1 MERQLLTFLCLHS
14 SSVVAHCCYDRH
26 FFASTSLVL
35 IPCIVHRVL
44 AATTYIFCAS
54 AIPALAFGQ
63 QLSSETDGK
72 LNVIHVLIATSA
84 AGLIQGSL
92 GGQPLLIIG
101 VAEPIVL
108 VYMYMYKFAK
118 DKEELFPSDGRGDLF
133 LPWAGWV
140 CLWAGLMVVL
150 LAVTN
155 ACVYITKFTRY
166 AGEAFGF
173 LIAMLFLQ
181 QAIKGTVEEY
191 SKSKID
197 DPGYSLANGLWSTIL
212 AFGLLLTS
220 LLVRTARHWRFLRS
234 PLRSFLA
241 DYGVP
246 LLLVIWGAVG
256 YLVRGPPGAPR
267 TESIPNPVDT
277 PNTWDM
283 PNTWT
288 IAGSMSD
295 VPSKYIAAALVPALI
310 IAVLFFFDHNVSSQ
324 LAQQPE
330 FNLKKPSAYHWDML
344 LLGIMCMGLGLL
356 GLPPVNG
363 VIPQSPMHTKALA
376 KISKRKVPGSSSKV
390 KEEAKISSNGSLPN
404 GSTVVHIPSAPLQ
417 QQSSQAVDVAHNG
430 AGLNKARESIRDSE
444 IAHLPTMSK
453 TTPPD
458 TAAVPQPPSRS
469 AVDPES
475 LSSLDPSRVAVTE
488 REKTVEDMLYIF
500 TVAEQRWSNLGQGL
514 AVGVLLACTPAI
526 RLLPTAVL
534 WGYFAFMALESLPGS
549 QLWDRTLLLL
559 TDPKRRHLILEHTH
573 APYLETV
580 RMRMITMFTVL
591 QLVIVGGIYGLTWAG
606 VAGILFPIPIM
617 ALVPIRHYVL
627 PRLFP
632 DHVLEELDCSREEA
646 AEPLPHDEAIAEAI
660 SYGLDQGSP
669 EIISEMDERE
679 MLDAEMTLRYNRI
692 VHHPTHSELVHRR
705 ASIDQETG
713 ASSSSHGG
721 MNRGDDR
728 PHDHST

>member
-1 MERQLLTFLCLHS
+1 MNFYF
-14 SSVVAHCCYDRH
+14 VWVD
-26 FFASTSLVL
+26 
-35 IPCIVHRVL
+35 RVL

-54 AIPALAFGQ
+54 AIPALAFGE
-63 QLSSETDGK
+63 QLSTETDGE
-72 LNVIHVLIATSA
+72 LNVVHVLIATSI
-84 AGLIQGSL
+84 AGVIQAVV

-118 DKEELFPSDGRGDLF
+118 DSNELFPEGEKNLF
-133 LPWAGWV
+133 LPWAAWV
-140 CLWAGLMVVL
+140 CVWAGLMVIL
-150 LAVTN
+150 LAAAN
-155 ACVYITKFTRY
+155 ACLYITKFTRY
-166 AGEAFGF
+166 AGEAFGM

-181 QAIKGTVEEY
+181 QAIKGTVDEY
-191 SKSKID
+191 SKPETAD
-197 DPGYSLANGLWSTIL
+197 AGYRLANGLWSTLL

-220 LLVRTARHWRFLRS
+220 LQVRTARHWRFLRS
-234 PLRSFLA
+234 PIRSFLA

-246 LLLVIWGAVG
+246 VLLVVWGAVG

-267 TESIPNPVDT
+267 REKIPNPVDT

-288 IAGSMSD
+288 IASRMSD
-295 VPSKYIAAALVPALI
+295 VPSSYIAAALIPALI

-330 FNLKKPSAYHWDML
+330 FNLKKPSTYHWDMF

-376 KISKRKVPGSSSKV
+376 KVSKRGNDKKQFQTANGNARPGHPESQNHERRNLSEINNDVHHIELQMPENRDVDGIGMERNAIS
-390 KEEAKISSNGSLPN
+390 ETRFENIGNHRQEA
-404 GSTVVHIPSAPLQ
+404 
-417 QQSSQAVDVAHNG
+417 
-430 AGLNKARESIRDSE
+430 DSE
-444 IAHLPTMSK
+444 E
-453 TTPPD
+453 TTVKGSD
-458 TAAVPQPPSRS
+458 RNS
-469 AVDPES
+469 EGN
-475 LSSLDPSRVAVTE
+475 
-488 REKTVEDMLYIF
+488 DMLYSF
-500 TVAEQRWSNLGQGL
+500 SVAEQRCSNLGQGL

-559 TDPKRRHLILEHTH
+559 TDKKRRHIILEHTH

-580 RMRMITMFTVL
+580 RMRTIAAFTIL

-617 ALVPIRHYVL
+617 ALVPIRHYLL
-627 PRLFP
+627 PRFFP
-632 DHVLEELDCSREEA
+632 QHALEELDSSKEEA
-646 AEPLPHDEAIAEAI
+646 AEPLSHEEAIIEALNA
-660 SYGLDQGSP
+660 GLEERIP
-669 EIISEMDERE
+669 EEDEDE
-679 MLDAEMTLRYNRI
+679 FMEDEITVRYNRI
-692 VHHPTHSELVHRR
+692 VHHPTHSEIIHRR
-705 ASIDQETG
+705 RSDDNH
-713 ASSSSHGG
+713 SS
-721 MNRGDDR
+721 
-728 PHDHST
+728 